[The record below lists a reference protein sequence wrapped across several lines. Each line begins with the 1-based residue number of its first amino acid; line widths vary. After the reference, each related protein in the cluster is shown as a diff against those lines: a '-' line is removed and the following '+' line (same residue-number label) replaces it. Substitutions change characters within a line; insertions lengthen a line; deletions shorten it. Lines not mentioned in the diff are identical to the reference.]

1 MNLKQKCILTLVS
14 FFHNVRVGVWGER
27 GEQWSFAI
35 LSLVV
40 FIFNG
45 KLPLLW
51 LVKILGFGLVFSGLG
66 LFSSGIL
73 ELGECISPF
82 IAPVT
87 IGGGF
92 KQDGPYRM
100 TRHPIY
106 GGVVLFFSGMS
117 LITNSLDRAILT
129 FILGIIMNQAAS
141 VEESLLRDVHGSSY
155 DDYAFG
161 RCKMI
166 PFLF

>member
-1 MNLKQKCILTLVS
+1 MQLNQNCILTLVS
-14 FFHNVRVGVWGER
+14 LFQNVRVGVWGER

-40 FIFNG
+40 FIING

-51 LVKILGFGLVFSGLG
+51 FVKILGFGLLFSGVS
-66 LFSSGIL
+66 LFSTGLL

-82 IAPVT
+82 ITPVLT
-87 IGGGF
+87 GNGF
-92 KQDGPYRM
+92 KQNGPYRM

-106 GGVVLFFSGMS
+106 GGIVLFFSGLS

-129 FILGIIMNQAAS
+129 FILGVVMNQAAS
-141 VEESLLRDVHGSSY
+141 VEESLLRNAYGSAY
-155 DDYAFG
+155 DEYTFG
-161 RCKMI
+161 RCKMV